1 MMRSGSGG
9 SGGRS
14 TRRRRRRRRDK
25 TPESGLRRRKY
36 RGDGMMN
43 SRVVGGREDD
53 NTMMEEMRREETRHA
68 ERRLEDEGVSISDL
82 DRWANNLRMFLA
94 KELSG
99 NVFPTLSRNDQELN
113 REHGVDSD
121 LLGFHSERQVRYGR
135 FRNVSMEELMFM
147 GRCDRSVFL
156 SRSRRGTRGNLRLM
170 IERAWYV
177 TIDLWRSLPQV

>member
-1 MMRSGSGG
+1 MSGSTGG
-9 SGGRS
+9 GG
-14 TRRRRRRRRDK
+14 RRRRRRDK

-36 RGDGMMN
+36 RGDGMN
-43 SRVVGGREDD
+43 SRLVGRRKDD

-113 REHGVDSD
+113 RDHGVDSD

-156 SRSRRGTRGNLRLM
+156 SRSRRGTWCSSVEFEN
-170 IERAWYV
+170 V
-177 TIDLWRSLPQV
+177 TSFSCFN